1 MITRAA
7 AHLRLGL
14 TGGIG
19 SGKSTVARRLSE
31 RGALVVDADA
41 ISRACTAPEGAA
53 IPAIRE
59 AFGSDVILS
68 DGSMDRTRM
77 RERVFSDPT
86 LRSRLEAIIHPI
98 VARETAALI
107 SGAAGRP
114 IVFDVPLLVE
124 SGHWPSRVDYVW
136 VVDCQPSTQI
146 KRVVDRSG
154 WEESAV
160 DAVIRQQAPRARRLS
175 AADAV
180 LFNDGISLGELSH
193 LVDTL
198 AAEFGL

>member
-1 MITRAA
+1 MVKCAA
-7 AHLRLGL
+7 THLRLGL

-31 RGALVVDADA
+31 RGALVIDADA
-41 ISRACTAPEGAA
+41 ISRACTSPEGAA

-98 VARETAALI
+98 VARETAALVA
-107 SGAAGRP
+107 GAAGRP

-124 SGHWPSRVDYVW
+124 SGRWPSRVDYVW
-136 VVDCQPSTQI
+136 VVDCEISTQI
-146 KRVVDRSG
+146 KRVVDRNG
-154 WEESAV
+154 WEASAV
-160 DAVIRQQAPRARRLS
+160 DAVIRQQAPRGLRLS

-180 LFNDGISLGELSH
+180 LFNDGISLEELSH
-193 LVDTL
+193 VVDTL